1 MHLIFDVQVWCRV
14 AYDESLWKALLWRR
28 WSICGVELPPGR
40 DSWYQEYRR
49 LFYHCPV
56 ILSETLRDHSD
67 EVLHVS
73 FSNRG
78 DMFSTTSKDASI
90 KVMLLH
96 FKCNR
101 SFCLPGSI
109 FDYNKSDKNKHSI
122 CVLDFEYLLQ
132 SFDYF
137 VSICCRFGRWG
148 IQQILNIPRTSVSCW
163 AGTSPSSLA
172 STKATPCF

>member
-1 MHLIFDVQVWCRV
+1 MPLHCIEEQRGNTSEDNGDTCSLWTDIPESLLLQIFSYLEATSLVAVTQTCKVWCRV

-56 ILSETLRDHSD
+56 ILSETLMDHSD

-132 SFDYF
+132 SFD
-137 VSICCRFGRWG
+137 
-148 IQQILNIPRTSVSCW
+148 
-163 AGTSPSSLA
+163 
-172 STKATPCF
+172 